1 MCIHPLQ
8 VNSISK
14 AKTTFLGKL
23 SIQFFLLV
31 PIIRITLRRLACHR
45 SSCTIIQKKK
55 KKGHNRESKAIRQN
69 QTTKNGI
76 LVVK

>member
-45 SSCTIIQKKK
+45 SSCTIIQKKIK
-55 KKGHNRESKAIRQN
+55 NKKGHNRESKAIRQN
-69 QTTKNGI
+69 QVAKPDN
-76 LVVK
+76 